1 MSCDDDDGILL
12 TYFHVRN
19 SHSFPV
25 VQIISRSGNV
35 ETESKNTLR
44 MITSSKDRRWQWAW
58 FVTVDC
64 STAIDHTTTI
74 GSYAIFLAITLQS
87 MPLQSTRMEWLW
99 AVGIMAR
106 LTSGTMRAAT
116 AFKNRPLS
124 LNLVGFVMRLLWI
137 RALLFYYL
145 LLSYQAPW
153 MLSVGYMLQALIY
166 RAG

>member
-1 MSCDDDDGILL
+1 
-12 TYFHVRN
+12 
-19 SHSFPV
+19 
-25 VQIISRSGNV
+25 
-35 ETESKNTLR
+35 
-44 MITSSKDRRWQWAW
+44 
-58 FVTVDC
+58 
-64 STAIDHTTTI
+64 
-74 GSYAIFLAITLQS
+74 
-87 MPLQSTRMEWLW
+87 
-99 AVGIMAR
+99 
-106 LTSGTMRAAT
+106 MRVAT